1 VSWRQPLIALAI
13 VVLAA
18 AALFQLKY
26 AVVRLERERDSL
38 RARIE
43 DERWLLRTR
52 KADLAY
58 LTRPDRLAA
67 QAVQLG
73 LRPARAQQI
82 VRIEQIGNRAHI
94 ELARSPLPLVLPSG
108 GIAELRVR
116 PLPELGRDTKAR
128 RR

>member
-1 VSWRQPLIALAI
+1 MSLRRLLVAIVI

-18 AALFQLKY
+18 AALLQLKY
-26 AVVRLERERDSL
+26 AVVRLERERDEL

-52 KADLAY
+52 HADLAY

-67 QAVQLG
+67 QAAQLG

-82 VRIEQIGNRAHI
+82 VRVEQIGHRAHI
-94 ELARSPLPLVLPSG
+94 ELARTPLPVVLPSG
-108 GIAELRVR
+108 GNAELRIR
-116 PLPELGRDTKAR
+116 PLPDVGLGGQAKR
-128 RR
+128 R

>member
-1 VSWRQPLIALAI
+1 MRLRQLLVAIAI
-13 VVLAA
+13 VVVAA

-26 AVVRLERERDSL
+26 AVVRLERERDEL

-52 KADLAY
+52 HADLAY

-67 QAVQLG
+67 QAGQLG

-82 VRIEQIGNRAHI
+82 VRVEQIGHRAHI
-94 ELARSPLPLVLPSG
+94 ELARHPVPVVLPSG
-108 GIAELRVR
+108 GYAELRLR
-116 PLPELGRDTKAR
+116 PLPELGLGAGKGR
-128 RR
+128 R

>member
-1 VSWRQPLIALAI
+1 MTARQGILALVL

-26 AVVRLERERDSL
+26 AVVRLERERDEL

-52 KADLAY
+52 QADLAY

-67 QAVQLG
+67 QAEQLG

-82 VRIEQIGNRAHI
+82 VRIEQVGHRALI
-94 ELARSPLPLVLPSG
+94 ELARTPLPVVLPSG
-108 GIAELRVR
+108 SAAVLRLR
-116 PLPELGRDTKAR
+116 PLPDLGLTKTGR
-128 RR
+128 R

>member
-1 VSWRQPLIALAI
+1 MNARQGILALLL

-26 AVVRLERERDSL
+26 AVVRLERERDEL

-52 KADLAY
+52 QADLAY

-67 QAVQLG
+67 QAEQLG

-82 VRIEQIGNRAHI
+82 VRIEQVGHRAHI
-94 ELARSPLPLVLPSG
+94 ELAQSPLPVVLPSG
-108 GIAELRVR
+108 GEVMLRLR
-116 PLPELGRDTKAR
+116 PLPDLGLTKPAGR
-128 RR
+128 R